1 MYKLCTLPNLENKI
15 YNTVFK
21 EQNFVLFA
29 HKTKLLMQ
37 SFCSYESYF
46 YQWSNLV
53 VLYVISVTFVSIWLN
68 LWIFMQGAIEIDEDL
83 LSNSARS
90 LETLVYVGMTLGVST
105 KELSGNGLP
114 NLESC
119 NLGDWDVILWDT
131 KEGSFHV
138 NYIKR
143 IVLVYYMTHIKAI
156 IYISISCIL
165 FALICV
171 NFNTNKPFYVIL
183 SVLSVGFLLII

>member
-1 MYKLCTLPNLENKI
+1 
-15 YNTVFK
+15 
-21 EQNFVLFA
+21 
-29 HKTKLLMQ
+29 
-37 SFCSYESYF
+37 
-46 YQWSNLV
+46 
-53 VLYVISVTFVSIWLN
+53 
-68 LWIFMQGAIEIDEDL
+68 MQGAIEIDEDL

-105 KELSGNGLP
+105 KKLSGNGLP

-119 NLGDWDVILWDT
+119 NLGDWDIILWDT

-138 NYIKR
+138 NYIKG

-156 IYISISCIL
+156 YYISISCIL

-171 NFNTNKPFYVIL
+171 NSNTDKPFYVIL
-183 SVLSVGFLLII
+183 SVLSVGSLLII